1 MIRVC
6 KVGFGI
12 TLVSLSIFNMNCA
25 SFRSDVTLVS
35 PANEYAID
43 KDFSFSVVGWRE
55 GDRTGTFLKE
65 QMGHA
70 NDAERAAVRLR
81 ASREELDAGSPLRIL
96 NAIVTIV
103 SGGIIPF
110 YHPTKTRISYI
121 AFEDG
126 MMRGECSYEIKNNE
140 LFSLLMIP
148 FMPFFWPASQQRN
161 MVKETL
167 DKASECFN
175 LKQAH

>member
-1 MIRVC
+1 MIRVR

-43 KDFSFSVVGWRE
+43 KDFSFSVVGWRR

-81 ASREELDAGSPLRIL
+81 ASREELDAGKSAE
-96 NAIVTIV
+96 N
-103 SGGIIPF
+103 S
-110 YHPTKTRISYI
+110 
-121 AFEDG
+121 
-126 MMRGECSYEIKNNE
+126 
-140 LFSLLMIP
+140 
-148 FMPFFWPASQQRN
+148 
-161 MVKETL
+161 
-167 DKASECFN
+167 
-175 LKQAH
+175 